1 MASLT
6 LADINSTKL
15 YIICGLHI
23 TSLEDLKRLAITAE
37 SVAWQMVKKPFMV
50 SFTYDAAD
58 QALKD
63 KVKSAMLEMKKK
75 DSFFVPID
83 ATVIGPRFSETELL
97 DMIVGGLIARENP
110 GVDMSTALLENGDTI
125 SLADE
130 KLVDPWVTFV
140 RAGDIIHPVRIVT
153 CLEVIKG
160 LSTMTD
166 IPMKGI
172 AHIQRSYI
180 DKDTHTFWRNLDKTI
195 LDRSKQLSGGI
206 NGYTEFIMQAT
217 LVCSAVRRIHPLIR
231 RRDSSHLL
239 LTKSF
244 IKDKRVI
251 CPCVTLGEGSVG
263 AVEVPYTEG
272 SEEKKATLGVVRWEY
287 CYNEPLV
294 PKKISPF
301 EVKID
306 LESPLLLK
314 WKDHIFHHMLCML
327 MDGTMFEN
335 IPILTDSLKRAVPRA
350 AAAIT
355 PKFVKKLRRTPEMRL
370 AWPQL

>member
-1 MASLT
+1 MSSLT
-6 LADINSTKL
+6 LADINSAKL

-23 TSLEDLKRLAITAE
+23 SSLEDLKRLAITAE

-50 SFTYDAAD
+50 SFTYDASD
-58 QALKD
+58 QILKD
-63 KVKSAMLEMKKK
+63 KIKSAMLEMKKK
-75 DSFFVPID
+75 DPFFVPID
-83 ATVIGPRFSETELL
+83 ATVIGPKFSETELL
-97 DMIVGGLIARENP
+97 DMIAGGLIARENP
-110 GVDMSTALLENGDTI
+110 GVDATSLLQENSGTV

-140 RAGDIIHPVRIVT
+140 RAGDIIHPVRVLT

-160 LSTMTD
+160 LSTITD
-166 IPMKGI
+166 ISVKGI

-180 DKDTHTFWRNLDKTI
+180 DKETHTFWRNLDKTI
-195 LDRSKQLSGGI
+195 LDKNKQLSAGI

-217 LVCSAVRRIHPLIR
+217 WVCSAVKRIDPSIR
-231 RRDSSHLL
+231 RLDSSHLL

-244 IKDKRVI
+244 IKDRRVI
-251 CPCVTLGEGSVG
+251 CPCVNLGEGSVG

-272 SEEKKATLGVVRWEY
+272 SEEKKATLSVVRWEY

-294 PKKISPF
+294 PKKITPY
-301 EVKID
+301 EVKLD
-306 LESPLLLK
+306 LESPVLSK

-327 MDGTMFEN
+327 MDGSMFDN
-335 IPILTDSLKRAVPRA
+335 IPVLTDSLKRLVPRA
-350 AAAIT
+350 ASAIT
-355 PKFVKKLRRTPEMRL
+355 TKFVKKLRRTPEMRL